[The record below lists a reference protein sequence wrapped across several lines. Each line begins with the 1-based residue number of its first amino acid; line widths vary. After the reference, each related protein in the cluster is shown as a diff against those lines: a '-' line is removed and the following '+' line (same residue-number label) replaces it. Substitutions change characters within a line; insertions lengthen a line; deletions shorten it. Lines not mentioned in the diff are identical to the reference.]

1 VKKKRSIYCR
11 LNLQHMIQLKT
22 HIVQYFIPYSQYQST
37 MTEKLPP
44 RNCKTLTNG
53 GGVRM
58 FQQPPSYTGGSR
70 ATGMVS
76 HARQVGSEKMDD
88 EVTSQSSRIVGGWV

>member
-1 VKKKRSIYCR
+1 M
-11 LNLQHMIQLKT
+11 NLQHMTQLRT
-22 HIVQYFIPYSQYQST
+22 HIIQYFIPYSQYQPI

-44 RNCKTLTNG
+44 RNCNLDEWWWGLCVSKN
-53 GGVRM
+53 
-58 FQQPPSYTGGSR
+58 TGGSR

-76 HARQVGSEKMDD
+76 HARRLGGEKPDD